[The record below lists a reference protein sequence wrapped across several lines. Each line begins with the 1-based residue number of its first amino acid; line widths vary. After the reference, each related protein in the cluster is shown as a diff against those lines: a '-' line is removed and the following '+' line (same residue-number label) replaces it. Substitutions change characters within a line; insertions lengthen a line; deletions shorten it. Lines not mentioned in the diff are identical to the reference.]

1 MSPEDSIQIQEN
13 LGSDIV
19 MVFDECTNYPS
30 PKKEAQKSM
39 ELSARWAARSK
50 DAHKS
55 QSALFGIVQGGM
67 YEDLRE
73 ESLNLTLAC
82 EFEGIAIGKN
92 LFLQIPVAFRFGV

>member
-1 MSPEDSIQIQEN
+1 
-13 LGSDIV
+13 
-19 MVFDECTNYPS
+19 
-30 PKKEAQKSM
+30 M

-73 ESLNLTLAC
+73 ESLNLT
-82 EFEGIAIGKN
+82 
-92 LFLQIPVAFRFGV
+92 

>member
-1 MSPEDSIQIQEN
+1 MSIIYESKIPFKFKKILARI
-13 LGSDIV
+13 L

-30 PKKEAQKSM
+30 PKKEAQNL
-39 ELSARWAARSK
+39 ELSKRWAARSK

-82 EFEGIAIGKN
+82 EFDT
-92 LFLQIPVAFRFGV
+92 L

>member
-1 MSPEDSIQIQEN
+1 
-13 LGSDIV
+13 
-19 MVFDECTNYPS
+19 
-30 PKKEAQKSM
+30 M

-82 EFEGIAIGKN
+82 EFDGIAIGGLSVGEPKEEKTKVLKHLSNILPDDKPRLIIWKN
-92 LFLQIPVAFRFGV
+92 I